1 MADSV
6 SPDIQA
12 KLSALCK
19 QVSVAHE
26 LDPDIQK
33 ELYGHMEDKLLAYL
47 NGKEPLTD
55 DDALILVREH
65 FGDPAVIKD
74 LFGRVHAWE
83 SHITVARRLAAV
95 FILQFALLA
104 PVHMFHMAASG
115 LAMLWLGSGNESSLL
130 LFGPRAILPWMTLY
144 GLAIVVTWLILRGWQ
159 QAIERH
165 ESLWFLEWSPARLVG
180 LLALLYFVEQF
191 AVTVQP
197 SAERL
202 QSLFPEPFRMTWT
215 LQLAQYAM
223 SAAGCALVLWWCD
236 RPPRRPRAV
245 LYALLA
251 WLGSVLAPVF
261 LYASPVRLLIT
272 QSELPFGFFERVY
285 GASFGSFLVS
295 GVEWHVSLLINP
307 LPALLTSLSL
317 YSPSLSE
324 YSLSFGRTLL
334 QFAPVLWPGIAFAA
348 VYGGFRFW
356 QSGAANRL
364 RLRTRFTQLV
374 DATYLD
380 DKEGKGGGP
389 DAGTP

>member
-6 SPDIQA
+6 RPETQA
-12 KLSALCK
+12 RLSKLCK
-19 QVSVAHE
+19 QISVAHD
-26 LDPDIQK
+26 LDPEIQK

-65 FGDPAVIKD
+65 FGDPAVVKD
-74 LFGRVHAWE
+74 LFRRVHSWE
-83 SHITVARRLAAV
+83 SHVTVARRLAAV
-95 FILQFALLA
+95 FILEFALLA

-115 LAMLWLGSGNESSLL
+115 LGMLWLGSGRESEL
-130 LFGPRAILPWMTLY
+130 LFFSPRVILPWMALY

-165 ESLWFLEWSPARLVG
+165 ESPWFLEWTPARLIG
-180 LLALLYFVEQF
+180 LLALLYFVQQF

-215 LQLAQYAM
+215 LQVAQYAM

-236 RPPRRPRAV
+236 RSPRRPRAV

-251 WLGSVLAPVF
+251 WLGSVVAPVF
-261 LYASPVRLLIT
+261 LYSSPVRLLIT
-272 QSELPFGFFERVY
+272 QSELPFGFFERAY
-285 GASFGSFLVS
+285 RGSLGSFLVS
-295 GVEWHVSLLINP
+295 GVEWHVSLLIKP
-307 LPALLTSLSL
+307 LPAVLANLSL

-324 YSLSFGRTLL
+324 YFLSFGRTLL
-334 QFAPVLWPGIAFAA
+334 QFAPVLWPGFVFA
-348 VYGGFRFW
+348 VIYGVFRRW
-356 QSGAANRL
+356 ESGMPL
-364 RLRTRFTQLV
+364 RHPFRTQFSELI
-374 DATYLD
+374 DATYVD

-389 DAGTP
+389 GAGTT